1 MTELSPRTLADIV
14 VEAAGDKKAEDILV
28 LNVSELTTIA
38 DLFVICTGR
47 GERQVQTIADAVRE
61 KAKEPGREPLGVE
74 GYASGRWIFI
84 GAFLVNVSTPYG
96 LGSSI
101 GIAVGNT
108 LEAVVAA
115 MLVSRFAHG
124 ARAFERPHD
133 VFKFAFLAGLLAT
146 NLSATIGTTTLGLFG
161 LASWTDFGPG
171 WFNWWLGDLWGG
183 LLVGP
188 TLVGCATDRS

>member
-1 MTELSPRTLADIV
+1 MERPPFLPRGPRVVAAIVALSAV
-14 VEAAGDKKAEDILV
+14 YFAAGKLGLSRALV
-28 LNVSELTTIA
+28 NTSATAVWPPTGIA
-38 DLFVICTGR
+38 IAALLLFGSR
-47 GERQVQTIADAVRE
+47 LW
-61 KAKEPGREPLGVE
+61 PGVL
-74 GYASGRWIFI
+74 I
-84 GAFLVNVSTPYG
+84 GAFLVNVSTTYG

-146 NLSATIGTTTLGLFG
+146 NLSATIGTHDPRPVRARLMDVF
-161 LASWTDFGPG
+161 
-171 WFNWWLGDLWGG
+171 
-183 LLVGP
+183 
-188 TLVGCATDRS
+188 R